1 MINNSFRPVSPN
13 LAVYK
18 PQASSLQSIFHRIS
32 GFVLVLIL
40 YTGTYLI
47 HLQSCLIDYI
57 NLNESYIL
65 ELIVNVLLNVILLS
79 LCYHII
85 NGIRYIISW
94 KI

>member
-32 GFVLVLIL
+32 GFLLVLIL
-40 YTGTYLI
+40 YTGTYFI
-47 HLQSCLIDYI
+47 HLQSYLINSIRFD
-57 NLNESYIL
+57 ESYFL
-65 ELIVNVLLNVILLS
+65 ELMINILLNIVLLA
-79 LCYHII
+79 LCYHIL

>member
-1 MINNSFRPVSPN
+1 MLNNNFRPVSPN

-32 GFVLVLIL
+32 GFILVMVLYISFSFIHFQPALLPQIYLNQSHYLNLSISIILNIIVLA
-40 YTGTYLI
+40 
-47 HLQSCLIDYI
+47 
-57 NLNESYIL
+57 
-65 ELIVNVLLNVILLS
+65 LS
-79 LCYHII
+79 YHII